1 MTHQALFARAAFALT
16 LAAAVSVLFS
26 IAVCQSL
33 MALALAAL
41 LVSGEKLRF
50 PPVKLPLG
58 LFMAGTVISLAL
70 SDQPSAGRPQIR
82 KFFVF
87 LMLLLAAST
96 LREVRHWRA
105 LVTAWAV
112 VAALSSTLAI
122 VQFAEK
128 YERARA
134 LQADFYEYYVAERIT
149 GFMSHWM
156 TFSGEMMLVLLLA
169 VAATLFGPRSRW
181 LAAVWTACGAL
192 VAVAI
197 LLGFTRGIWLATAAG
212 LLYLLWQW
220 RRWAVALVPV
230 LAAALVLLGP
240 VSLRERAASA
250 LRPRGEV
257 DSNQHRI
264 VSWRTGWRMIQAH
277 PFFGVGPEHVKLQF
291 DRYVPADVARP
302 LPKGWYGHLHNI
314 YLHYAAE
321 RGVPAAL
328 ALLWLLGKILADL
341 ARAARRAPPETRFLL
356 HGAVAVV
363 VAILVEG
370 LFELNLGDTEVL
382 TLFLTIV
389 AAGYVAIEQAAAAP
403 EAERV

>member
-1 MTHQALFARAAFALT
+1 MTKQTFFARAALGLT
-16 LAAAVSVLFS
+16 LGAAVSVLFS

-41 LVSGEKLRF
+41 LVSGEKLRW
-50 PPVKLPLG
+50 PPVKLPLA
-58 LFMAGTVISLAL
+58 LFVVGTVISLAL

-87 LMLLLAAST
+87 LMLLLVFSAVRE
-96 LREVRHWRA
+96 LRHLRA
-105 LVTAWAV
+105 LVLAWAV
-112 VAALSSTLAI
+112 LAALSSVRAI
-122 VQFAEK
+122 GQFVEK

-134 LQADFYEYYVAERIT
+134 LQADFYEFYVAERIT

-156 TFSGEMMLVLLLA
+156 TFSGQMMLVLLL
-169 VAATLFGPRSRW
+169 VAAALLFGPRARW
-181 LAAVWTACGAL
+181 SVAVWAACGSL
-192 VAVAI
+192 TAVAI

-212 LLYLLWQW
+212 MLYLVWQW

-230 LAAALVLLGP
+230 LAAGLVLLGP
-240 VSLRERAASA
+240 ASLRERVASA
-250 LRPRGEV
+250 LRPRGEI

-277 PFFGVGPEHVKLQF
+277 PWFGLGPEHVKLQF
-291 DRYVPADVARP
+291 DDYVPADVPRP

-321 RGVPAAL
+321 RGVPTAL
-328 ALLWLLGKILADL
+328 ALLWLLGRILADF
-341 ARAARRAPPETRFLL
+341 ARAARRAPPGTRFVL
-356 HGAVAVV
+356 HGAVAAV

-370 LFELNLGDTEVL
+370 IFELNLGDTEVL
-382 TLFLTIV
+382 TMFLTIV
-389 AAGYVAIEQAAAAP
+389 AAGYVAIEQAAP
-403 EAERV
+403 EADRA